1 MPAVLSPSRRASPAT
16 ASRRSGSLAS
26 AERLES
32 SAPLAARTARG
43 VAWVT
48 FARLGG
54 QVVQFVASIVLARLL
69 LPSAYG
75 LVAIVWTFTGF
86 AFLFNDLGIGAALV
100 QSKRITEADAS
111 TAFLLNFVVGV
122 TLTLFVLALSGPLAA
137 LVHQPHV
144 AGLLALASVAF
155 TLSNTTVPTAL
166 LERRMRFRAVATID
180 FTTTTLGLVISV
192 CAAALG
198 AGAKSLVI
206 GPLFTMAS
214 GTVVSFLAAGWLPR
228 ARPTRESAR
237 KLFSFGKHVT
247 GFNVVNYW
255 ARNGD
260 NLLIGRFV
268 GASELGLYN
277 RAYMLMLMPV
287 SQVTGVLGRVLL
299 PVFSTMQDDPARL
312 RAAVL
317 RVSRASGALFFPL
330 VMGLAATAHNFVLVA
345 FGARWRGAIPM
356 VSILALSAAP
366 QIISAMSGLLTQ
378 AVDRTRLLST
388 WGNLSSGSVIVAI
401 LIGLPWGAEG
411 VAIAYAAR
419 AYLLLPLSLA
429 TSKRATGIGT
439 SAFVRAS
446 SGPFA
451 AAALMALLVA
461 AIGEL
466 LTPVLG
472 SAGCLALQIV
482 VGVLVYLRLLRTMA
496 PGALL
501 EVIAL
506 LTKRERASV

>member
-1 MPAVLSPSRRASPAT
+1 MPALLTPSRRGSHPPASRRAASPA
-16 ASRRSGSLAS
+16 S
-26 AERLES
+26 AEHLES
-32 SAPLAARTARG
+32 SAPLAGRTARG

-54 QVVQFVASIVLARLL
+54 QVVQFAASIVLARLL

-111 TAFLLNFVVGV
+111 TAFLMNAAVGV
-122 TLTLFVLALSGPLAA
+122 VLTLLVLALSGPLAA
-137 LVHQPHV
+137 LVHQPGV
-144 AGLLALASVAF
+144 ASLLALASVAF
-155 TLSNTTVPTAL
+155 MLSNTTVPTAL
-166 LERRMRFRAVATID
+166 LERRMRFRAVAIID
-180 FTTTTLGLVISV
+180 FTTTALGLAISV

-214 GTVVSFLAAGWLPR
+214 GTVVSFLVAGWLPR
-228 ARPTRESAR
+228 ARPTRESAH
-237 KLFSFGKHVT
+237 KLFTFGKHVT

-299 PVFSTMQDDPARL
+299 PVFSAMQDDPARL

-330 VMGLAATAHNFVLVA
+330 VLGLAATAHNFVLVA
-345 FGARWRGAIPM
+345 FGARWRGAISL
-356 VSILALSAAP
+356 VAILAVSAAP
-366 QIISAMSGLLTQ
+366 QIISAMSGLLSQ
-378 AVDRTRLLST
+378 AVGRTRLLST

-411 VAIAYAAR
+411 VAIAFAAR

-429 TSKRATGIGT
+429 TAKLSTGIGT
-439 SAFVRAS
+439 MAFIRAS

-451 AAALMALLVA
+451 AAAVMALLVA
-461 AIGEL
+461 AVGEL
-466 LTPVLG
+466 LTPALG
-472 SAGCLALQIV
+472 SAACLALQILI
-482 VGVLVYLRLLRTMA
+482 GALVYLRVLRTLA
-496 PGALL
+496 PGALV

-506 LTKRERASV
+506 LTRRERAGV